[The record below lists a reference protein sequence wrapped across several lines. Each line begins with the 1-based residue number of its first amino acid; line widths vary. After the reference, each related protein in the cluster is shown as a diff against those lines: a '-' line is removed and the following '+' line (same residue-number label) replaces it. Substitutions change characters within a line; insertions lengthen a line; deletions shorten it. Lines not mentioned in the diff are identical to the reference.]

1 MGFPGGS
8 LGKESACSAGGA
20 GDVGL
25 IPGSGRSPGGGHSN
39 SRQYSCL
46 ENPMDRGA
54 WWATV
59 HGVVAKSRTWLKWLS
74 THTCRIKDTDEWPVE
89 EVHRVRSGGVLRT
102 ASVLES
108 ECITFLVSGFTS
120 LESLNPVWL
129 RFLWRFIHLG
139 MSNHY
144 LHFQS
149 SFLKR
154 TGGEAENSKLLIMSC
169 SLWWQAPILEPTQSR
184 LLGTKHTPI
193 NQEVESVSG
202 ALCQELGSKFKYENK
217 SCF

>member
-1 MGFPGGS
+1 
-8 LGKESACSAGGA
+8 
-20 GDVGL
+20 
-25 IPGSGRSPGGGHSN
+25 
-39 SRQYSCL
+39 
-46 ENPMDRGA
+46 MDRGA

-59 HGVVAKSRTWLKWLS
+59 HGVVAKSWTRLKWLS

-89 EVHRVRSGGVLRT
+89 EVRRVRSGRVLST

-120 LESLNPVWL
+120 LESFWTPCDWD
-129 RFLWRFIHLG
+129 FWRFPHLG

-154 TGGEAENSKLLIMSC
+154 TGGEAEKSRLLIMSC

-193 NQEVESVSG
+193 NQEIQSVSG
-202 ALCQELGSKFKYENK
+202 ALCQELGSKTKYENK

>member
-1 MGFPGGS
+1 
-8 LGKESACSAGGA
+8 
-20 GDVGL
+20 
-25 IPGSGRSPGGGHSN
+25 
-39 SRQYSCL
+39 
-46 ENPMDRGA
+46 MDRGA

-89 EVHRVRSGGVLRT
+89 EVRRVKSGRVLST

-120 LESLNPVWL
+120 LESFWTPCDCD
-129 RFLWRFIHLG
+129 FWRFPHLG

-154 TGGEAENSKLLIMSC
+154 TGARLKIPDSLFFVVTSSHPGAHPESPPWNKTHSYWPGNSKCFRSPVSGTGVKDQIWEQKLLLILL
-169 SLWWQAPILEPTQSR
+169 SLRISQR
-184 LLGTKHTPI
+184 L
-193 NQEVESVSG
+193 
-202 ALCQELGSKFKYENK
+202 
-217 SCF
+217 